1 MIDSV
6 PRAPGGDEMEGD
18 IKDKLKRIARAA
30 LFGFIGGTLIVH
42 ITPLIK
48 PILRDFEDGYLSE
61 RRYESEIA
69 ALLIVCFLTLIMEP
83 VTYIVNM
90 AISLEKYGCKGL
102 LWISPV
108 VVSQSYALIRRFL
121 R

>member
-1 MIDSV
+1 
-6 PRAPGGDEMEGD
+6 MEGD
-18 IKDKLKRIARAA
+18 LKDKVKRIARAA
-30 LFGFIGGTLIVH
+30 FFGFIGGTAIIH

-48 PILRDFEDGYLSE
+48 PIFRDFEDGYLSK

-69 ALLIVCFLTLIMEP
+69 ALLIVCFLTLVMEP

-90 AISLEKYGCKGL
+90 AVSLEKYGYIGL

-108 VVSQSYALIRRFL
+108 VISQSYALIRRFM

>member
-1 MIDSV
+1 
-6 PRAPGGDEMEGD
+6 MEGD
-18 IKDKLKRIARAA
+18 LKDKVKRIARAA
-30 LFGFIGGTLIVH
+30 FFGFIGGIAIIH

-48 PILRDFEDGYLSE
+48 PIFRDFEDGYLSK

-69 ALLIVCFLTLIMEP
+69 ALLIVCFLTLVMEP

-90 AISLEKYGCKGL
+90 AVSLEKYGYIGL

-108 VVSQSYALIRRFL
+108 VISQSYALIRRFM